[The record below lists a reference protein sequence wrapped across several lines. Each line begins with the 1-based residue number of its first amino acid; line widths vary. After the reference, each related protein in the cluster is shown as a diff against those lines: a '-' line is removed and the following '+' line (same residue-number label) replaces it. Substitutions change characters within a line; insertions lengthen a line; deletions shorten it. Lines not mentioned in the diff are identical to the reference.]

1 MQSNQILT
9 DTISV
14 DPGDHSGWAY
24 WQGTLCPHFGQFNLQ
39 NKVRSQILEDQLS
52 CQWRE
57 FCQLIDEYK
66 PRTVFLEGV
75 EFWEGSLKSL
85 TAAKRQNL
93 SKLSY
98 LVGGYAEEALRRGIT
113 TRIFPARVW
122 KGQMSNEILE
132 AKVYRINNTIY
143 PSEHILNAVGIGMSR
158 MGLFLNTKSHPSRI
172 NKYKKRNLQWM

>member
-39 NKVRSQILEDQLS
+39 NKVRSRIFEDQLS
-52 CQWRE
+52 YQWRE
-57 FCQLIDEYK
+57 FCQLIDELK

-122 KGQMSNEILE
+122 KGQLSNEILE
-132 AKVYRINNTIY
+132 AKIYRINNMIY
-143 PSEHILNAVGIGMSR
+143 PSRHILNAVGLGMSR
-158 MGLFLNTKSHPSRI
+158 MGLFLDTKSQPSRI
-172 NKYKKRNLQWM
+172 NKYKKSDIQW